1 MVQPLGRSHGAAG
14 SSRQHNRTAV
24 SYTHLDVYK
33 RQKLP
38 HELFANHPDLN
49 WENSAVFE
57 ELLAAAKDLAQ
68 VKLTAREVS
77 THED

>member
-1 MVQPLGRSHGAAG
+1 LEKYFRELGQDAEFLAELKQELAALK
-14 SSRQHNRTAV
+14 A
-24 SYTHLDVYK
+24 
-33 RQKLP
+33 KLP